1 MMFWYETPGSQE
13 LIQERRSDMSVLG
26 ILVALAVTT
35 FAVALKH
42 IVEWLDA
49 RLDARD
55 EIVQDR
61 LLAGGRKH
69 RREA

>member
-1 MMFWYETPGSQE
+1 
-13 LIQERRSDMSVLG
+13 MSVLG
-26 ILVALAVTT
+26 ILVALAITT
-35 FAVALKH
+35 FAVALTH

-61 LLAGGRKH
+61 LLAGVRKH